1 MRNRFRLLL
10 TLCLWL
16 LFPSLLYSQTT
27 PTPENV
33 VRLTEAHLAKLVRSD
48 QFSGVVLIA
57 KDGKPL
63 FRKAYGFA
71 NLADRIPNREDTK
84 FNMAS
89 MGKMFTGV
97 AILQLTESGRLSL
110 DDKVGKYLPDYPNSV
125 VRDSVTIRQLLTHT
139 AGLGNFWDE
148 HAKLAKER
156 FKSVS
161 DYLPLFVNQSLLYT
175 PGTSFVYS
183 NSGYMVLGLILEQV
197 TGQSYFDYVKEHIY
211 KPAGMTNTDAYELD
225 YVVPNLAT
233 GYTRSIER
241 PGQWMNNSYVNV
253 VKGGPAGGSFSTADD
268 LLSFA
273 NALMQ
278 FKLLS
283 REKTADL
290 TAGKVPYGNR
300 RYAYGFTEEIANGHR
315 IIGHG
320 GGHIGIADELMIF
333 PDLGYTVVILTN
345 GDVDNFWDIQAFI
358 KRQLIGSTPDIESYN
373 FTKNA
378 VETTVGAGYES
389 GIAALRNNPNKVA
402 VRSGL
407 IDQSGHRL
415 LAEGKY
421 DKAIAVFR
429 LNLFAHPEVASVY
442 ESLAD
447 AYSRTGNK
455 TQAIENYK
463 KYLAMEPNDTET
475 AEKLKKLT
483 AK

>member
-1 MRNRFRLLL
+1 M
-10 TLCLWL
+10 
-16 LFPSLLYSQTT
+16 
-27 PTPENV
+27 
-33 VRLTEAHLAKLVRSD
+33 
-48 QFSGVVLIA
+48 
-57 KDGKPL
+57 
-63 FRKAYGFA
+63 
-71 NLADRIPNREDTK
+71 
-84 FNMAS
+84 
-89 MGKMFTGV
+89 
-97 AILQLTESGRLSL
+97 
-110 DDKVGKYLPDYPNSV
+110 
-125 VRDSVTIRQLLTHT
+125 
-139 AGLGNFWDE
+139 GNFWDE

-156 FKSVS
+156 FKAIS
-161 DYLPLFVNQSLLYT
+161 DYLPLFVNQSLLYK
-175 PGTSFVYS
+175 PGTSFAYS
-183 NSGYMVLGLILEQV
+183 NSGYMVLGLILERV
-197 TGQSYFDYVKEHIY
+197 TGQSYFDYLKEHIY
-211 KPAGMTNTDAYELD
+211 KPAGMTDTDAYELD

-300 RYAYGFTEEIANGHR
+300 QYAYGFTEEVANGHR

-358 KRQLIGSTPDIESYN
+358 KRLLIGSTPDIESYN
-373 FTKNA
+373 FTRNA

-389 GIAALRNNPNKVA
+389 GIAALRNNPNKVV
-402 VRSGL
+402 VRTGL
-407 IDQSGHRL
+407 IDQSGRKL

-429 LNLFAHPEVASVY
+429 LNVFVHPDVASVY

-447 AYSRTGNK
+447 AYSRSGNK
-455 TQAIENYK
+455 SQAIESYK

-475 AEKLKKLT
+475 AEKLRKLT